1 MQILSREAAHV
12 TLISLQFKNYIISVM
27 ENIQEYYKVVES
39 ALSDIGVDPETCR
52 DEGQEGSWT
61 ISSGNIFLLM
71 DCWQDMEQN
80 VVVFQV
86 LSPLFDLPEEMP
98 AEFYNEILELNF
110 LINGTSFT
118 KLNKTLVFKSICDL
132 ELTDKTEVNAM
143 INRVGFY
150 ADKYGENLS
159 MKYFGVS
166 RSGDAE
172 NPTQE

>member
-1 MQILSREAAHV
+1 
-12 TLISLQFKNYIISVM
+12 M
-27 ENIQEYYKVVES
+27 ENIQEYYKVIEE
-39 ALSDIGVDPETCR
+39 ALLDLGVDPETCR

-61 ISSGNIFLLM
+61 ISSGNIFLLL
-71 DCWQDMEQN
+71 DCWPEPEQN

-86 LSPLFDLPEEMP
+86 LSPLFELPDEMP

-110 LINGTSFT
+110 TVNGTSLS

-132 ELTDKTEVNAM
+132 NLSDKTDINAL

-166 RSGDAE
+166 RSGDTE
-172 NPTQE
+172 NPEKV